1 MNGTSLATVVV
12 DFAVVDVDMVVVVVI
27 VVDDVVVV
35 VNVVV
40 VTMLV
45 VTDHIIFSWGQSM
58 LL

>member
-1 MNGTSLATVVV
+1 MVLLGATVVV

-40 VTMLV
+40 
-45 VTDHIIFSWGQSM
+45 WPC
-58 LL
+58 